1 MLNGHEQN
9 LSKVSRQKKKKKK
22 KNADQSLFL
31 QIQII
36 IMLDAMQHYLV
47 AAMKRYDL
55 SHEPQTLGKNQL
67 PLSLLFLLSQS
78 FLIYENTKTDTVI

>member
-1 MLNGHEQN
+1 MN
-9 LSKVSRQKKKKKK
+9 KIFQKWAVQKKKKK

-36 IMLDAMQHYLV
+36 ITLDAMQHYLV